1 MLISFSRTPTKGF
14 EMNKKRKLLLA
25 IPIIAILFG
34 VGYTMVLGIA
44 PNFNSPNLEFP
55 ISETDRIERLSAFYT
70 PDWGE
75 PGVFHNGI
83 DLVISDDVTIVSPV
97 AGTVTGRSEQINP
110 YAGNVLFEIMIAVNW
125 ASSVKLVL
133 EPGFLDET
141 NNSLQSSMIEAVF
154 GQRVEVGDKLAT
166 LLFSDNYAHLHYMLS
181 YFGSEVCAYN
191 YSSPTARSNFEAIA
205 LASNS
210 TIFYPYPAPNVI
222 TSPLVMIPLV
232 LVGIYVIAVIIV
244 FRR

>member
-1 MLISFSRTPTKGF
+1 M
-14 EMNKKRKLLLA
+14 LLA
-25 IPIIAILFG
+25 LPLIAVLLV
-34 VGYTMVLGIA
+34 VGYTMVLGISPSFDA
-44 PNFNSPNLEFP
+44 PNLEFP
-55 ISETDRIERLSAFYT
+55 ISETDRIERLSAYYT

-83 DLVISDDVTIVSPV
+83 DLVISDDVTIISPV
-97 AGTVTGRSEQINP
+97 TGTITGLSEQINP

-141 NNSLQSSMIEAVF
+141 NNSLQSTMIEAVF
-154 GQRVEVGDKLAT
+154 GQRVEVGDELAT
-166 LLFSDNYAHLHYMLS
+166 LLFSDNYPHLHYMLS

-191 YSSPTARSNFEAIA
+191 YSSSTAKSTFEAVA
-205 LASNS
+205 LSSNS
-210 TIFYPYPAPNVI
+210 TIFYPHSAPNVI
-222 TSPLVMIPLV
+222 TSPLVIVPLV
-232 LVGIYVIAVIIV
+232 LVGIYGIVVIIV